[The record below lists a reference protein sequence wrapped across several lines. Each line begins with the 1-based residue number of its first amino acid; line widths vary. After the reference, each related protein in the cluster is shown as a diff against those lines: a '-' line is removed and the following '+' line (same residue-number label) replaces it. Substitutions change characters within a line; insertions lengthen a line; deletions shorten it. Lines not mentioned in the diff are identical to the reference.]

1 MKKRVAVFGATGSI
15 GRNTL
20 DVIRKSCLEPVLFSS
35 HSNEKELVKLGEE
48 FPRALLVLTGRGN
61 TGAAIPFAGGEGL
74 RKAISSCGADIA
86 VNGIAG
92 SAGLYPS
99 VWALEAGMDLAL
111 ANKETVVMAGP
122 LVLELAE
129 KKGARIL
136 PVDSEHSA
144 IFHLIQA
151 HGVERL
157 EKVLLTAS
165 GGPFRNTSPEE
176 MKKISAAEAL
186 AHPTWKMGPKISI
199 DSATLANKGLEVIEA
214 VRLFAVPPETIEVVI
229 HPQSVVHSMIRLKD
243 GAVYAQLSNP
253 DMRLPIAEA
262 LFQPA
267 MPPSPFG
274 KLDFEDLH
282 LDFGRPDP
290 ERFPML
296 PLAFKTSSLGGL
308 YPSAYN
314 AANEAAVAAFLEG
327 RIGFL
332 DIYPVVR
339 YVIEREWNRELTSLE
354 LVFEGDARARELANA
369 YIRER
374 FQNRPGFG

>member
-20 DVIRKSCLEPVLFSS
+20 DVIRKSQLEPALFSS
-35 HSNEKELVKLGEE
+35 HSNEEELVKLGEE
-48 FPRALLVLTGRGN
+48 FPRALLVLTGCEN
-61 TGAAIPFAGGEGL
+61 TGVRIPFAGKEGL

-144 IFHLIQA
+144 IFQLIQA
-151 HGVERL
+151 HGVEKL

-176 MKKISAAEAL
+176 MKKISAAKAL

-274 KLDFEDLH
+274 KLDFENLH
-282 LDFGRPDP
+282 LDFARPDP

-296 PLAFKTSSLGGL
+296 PLAFKTSGLGGL

-314 AANEAAVAAFLEG
+314 AANEAAVAAFLG
-327 RIGFL
+327 GHIGFL

-339 YVIEREWNRELTSLE
+339 YVVEREWNRELTSLE
-354 LVFEGDARARELANA
+354 LVFEGDTRARELANT

-374 FQNRPGFG
+374 FQN

>member
-1 MKKRVAVFGATGSI
+1 
-15 GRNTL
+15 
-20 DVIRKSCLEPVLFSS
+20 
-35 HSNEKELVKLGEE
+35 
-48 FPRALLVLTGRGN
+48 
-61 TGAAIPFAGGEGL
+61 
-74 RKAISSCGADIA
+74 
-86 VNGIAG
+86 
-92 SAGLYPS
+92 
-99 VWALEAGMDLAL
+99 MDLAL

-129 KKGARIL
+129 KKRVSIL

-144 IFHLIQA
+144 IFQLIQA
-151 HGVERL
+151 YGVEKL

-165 GGPFRNTSPEE
+165 VGPFRNASLEE
-176 MKKISAAEAL
+176 MKKVSAAEAL

-214 VRLFAVPPETIEVVI
+214 VRLFALPPEKIEVVI

-267 MPPSPFG
+267 LPPSPFG

-282 LDFGRPDP
+282 LDFCRPDP

-296 PLAFKTSSLGGL
+296 PLAFRVSSLGGL
-308 YPSAYN
+308 YPCVYN
-314 AANEAAVAAFLEG
+314 AANEAAAAAFLEK

-339 YVIEREWNRELTSLE
+339 YVVEREWNRELTSLE
-354 LVFEGDARARELANA
+354 LVFEGDTRARELANA
-369 YIRER
+369 FIQER
-374 FQNRPGFG
+374 FQN

>member
-20 DVIRKSCLEPVLFSS
+20 DVIRKSQLEPVLFSS
-35 HSNEKELVKLGEE
+35 HSNEEELVKLGEE

-61 TGAAIPFAGGEGL
+61 AGVRIQFTGGEGL

-86 VNGIAG
+86 LNGIAG

-99 VWALEAGMDLAL
+99 LWALEAGMDLAL
-111 ANKETVVMAGP
+111 ANKETLVMAGP
-122 LVLELAE
+122 LVFELAE
-129 KKGARIL
+129 KKKARIL

-144 IFHLIQA
+144 VFQLIQA
-151 HGVERL
+151 HGVEKL

-165 GGPFRNTSPEE
+165 GGPFRNSSLEE
-176 MKKISAAEAL
+176 MKKISAAKAL

-214 VRLFAVPPETIEVVI
+214 VRLFAIPPETIEVVI

-274 KLDFEDLH
+274 KLDFEDLR
-282 LDFGRPDP
+282 LDFGKPDP

-296 PLAFKTSSLGGL
+296 PLAFKAGGLGGL

-339 YVIEREWNRELTSLE
+339 YVVEREWNRELTSLE
-354 LVFEGDARARELANA
+354 LVFEGDAQARELANA

-374 FQNRPGFG
+374 FQN